1 LIIFKTLARV
11 SLLTYFISTSITPL
25 HAACTPAGT
34 AGDDVVNCTGTI
46 NSFQHLL
53 GGNDTVTLT
62 NVTARAYNNSYWLDE
77 SLGGNPATDGN
88 DTFVA
93 NNSQFYWVL
102 GFGGDDS
109 FTVTNSEFNNLYADT
124 NPGHGTS
131 QRGNDT
137 ILIENSTS
145 FGYILGGNDND
156 HIEIKDSNVSNVSSG
171 YSNIYSGTDYSPFDG
186 NDTIIIDHV
195 NFNTPLYWSPS
206 ETHGVLASGRGDDNI
221 TFKNGGEIY
230 YVYGGH
236 DNDHIEFFDNSHF
249 NDCNTSVLFTDIC
262 GIYGD
267 EAYASELNASMTPFL
282 HGDDTIILHDGDF
295 SGILIQGGDGSDK
308 VVIETPTNIT
318 ATTLNGGDDRDSA
331 DTFVDQLS
339 FKQWTGDLNG
349 SQLLNWEQMVLD
361 DNSKITFLDNN
372 LSLGTNTGLDV
383 VSGLPYGLSIQN
395 NAELFIDHSFFTR
408 WQCTQ
413 CCHHK
418 HARWKCSGES
428 TYHSPQLYFNQCFT
442 LS

>member
-1 LIIFKTLARV
+1 MIIFKTLARV

-34 AGDDVVNCTGTI
+34 AGDDVVSCTGTI
-46 NSFQHLL
+46 NAFQFLL

-62 NVTARAYNNSYWLDE
+62 NVTARTYANSYWLDE
-77 SLGGNPATDGN
+77 ALGGNAVTDGN
-88 DTFVA
+88 DIFIA
-93 NNSQFYWVL
+93 NNSQFHWVL
-102 GFGGDDS
+102 GFGGDDR
-109 FTVTNSEFNNLYADT
+109 FEILNSEFNNLYADT
-124 NPGHGTS
+124 NPGHGTA

-137 ILIENSTS
+137 ILIENAISY
-145 FGYILGGNDND
+145 GYILGGNDND
-156 HIEIKDSNVSNVSSG
+156 YIEIKDSNVSNVASG
-171 YSNIYSGTDYSPFDG
+171 YSNIYT
-186 NDTIIIDHV
+186 
-195 NFNTPLYWSPS
+195 
-206 ETHGVLASGRGDDNI
+206 
-221 TFKNGGEIY
+221 
-230 YVYGGH
+230 
-236 DNDHIEFFDNSHF
+236 
-249 NDCNTSVLFTDIC
+249 
-262 GIYGD
+262 
-267 EAYASELNASMTPFL
+267 
-282 HGDDTIILHDGDF
+282 
-295 SGILIQGGDGSDK
+295 GILIQGGDGSDK